1 MAIVRHQG
9 EHIVYRLGVDI
20 GGTFT
25 DLVIQDATSGL
36 IQTIKVPSTPQDP
49 SEAVLNAIR
58 QATDTRGL
66 GIDLSKVMQLIHS
79 TTVASNTI
87 LQGVGARTGLLVT
100 EGFRDL
106 LDIRRHK
113 RYSLFDAAYRKVRP
127 LAERRLTFGIP
138 ERIGSQG
145 EIVEALDEEAL
156 RAALSA
162 LAAENVEAIAI
173 CFLFSFLNDAHEKR
187 AEAIAREMLP
197 NCFLSR
203 SSDIYPQYREYERA
217 STTVVNCYLGPRVS
231 FYIDRLSL
239 EVETIGVR
247 APLQLMQS
255 NGGIIAAA
263 EASAYPCRI
272 VESGPA
278 AGVISAAYFG
288 SLIGRKNIIA
298 FDMGGTTAKAG
309 LIENGAVRLAAG
321 QEVGAGV
328 NMSRLLQG
336 GGYFIGAATV
346 DLAEVGAGGGSIV
359 RLDKGNVLKVGP
371 ESAGAVPGPIC
382 YAKGGRRVTITDAN
396 VLLNR
401 IPTDHFLGGKMK
413 LDVDSA
419 RAVVEKEFAGP
430 LGISSEEVC
439 GAIIEI
445 ANANMLKMLR
455 IVSVEQGYDPQDFC
469 LIPSG
474 GSGPVHA
481 VELAEELGI
490 REVIVPPAPGLLSSQ
505 GLLSADIRYDFR
517 RTFVASADVVALS
530 DLTAL
535 VAELRAEGEKALTKY
550 QMPTARIDVAVS
562 ADMRYLGQAYEI
574 SIPLTSGAFD
584 EAARQSVIEA
594 FHQAHERIYGR
605 RHAEGSVQ
613 FVNILLAVIGRVQA
627 VRHPELEEAEGV
639 PTPITH
645 ARTWFRGQPFDDCPC
660 YDRDT
665 IRAGHCWQG
674 PAVVAGQD
682 STIVVPPGWNALCDK
697 FGNLLLTRSG
707 DAA

>member
-1 MAIVRHQG
+1 M
-9 EHIVYRLGVDI
+9 YRLGVDI

-25 DLVIQDATSGL
+25 DLVIQDADSGT
-36 IQTIKVPSTPQDP
+36 IQTLKVPSTPDDP

-58 QATDTRGL
+58 EAADSSGL
-66 GIDLSKVMQLIHS
+66 SVDPAVVTQLIHS

-113 RYSLFDAAYRKVRP
+113 RYSLFDAAYRKLRP
-127 LAERRLTFGIP
+127 LAERNLTVGIP
-138 ERIGSQG
+138 ERIDSRG
-145 EIVEALDEEAL
+145 EIIKPLDEEAVRKAL
-156 RAALSA
+156 RK
-162 LAAENVEAIAI
+162 LADEGVESVAI
-173 CFLFSFLNDAHEKR
+173 CFLFSFLNDEHER
-187 AEAIAREMLP
+187 RVEAMAREMLP
-197 NCFLSR
+197 GCFVSR
-203 SSDIYPQYREYERA
+203 SSAIYPQYREYERA

-231 FYIDRLSL
+231 NYIDRLSR
-239 EVETIGVR
+239 EVKATGIQ

-255 NGGIIAAA
+255 NGGIIAAG
-263 EASAYPCRI
+263 EASLYPCRI

-288 SLIGRKNIIA
+288 SLVGRKNIIA

-309 LIENGAVRLAAG
+309 LIENGEVRLAAG
-321 QEVGAGV
+321 QEVGTGI

-359 RLDKGNVLKVGP
+359 RIDDTKVLRVGP

-382 YAKGGRRVTITDAN
+382 YAKGGKRLTITDAN

-401 IPTDHFLGGKMK
+401 IPADHFLGGKMK
-413 LDVDSA
+413 LDVAST
-419 RAVVEKEFAGP
+419 RAIVEKEFAKP

-439 GAIIEI
+439 SAVIEI

-505 GLLSADIRYDFR
+505 GLLSADVRYDFR
-517 RTFVASADVVALS
+517 RTYVQSVSQLS
-530 DLTAL
+530 LPDLARL
-535 VAELRAEGEKALTKY
+535 IGELRKEGEQALAGYKL
-550 QMPTARIDVAVS
+550 PASRIDISVS

-574 SIPLTSGAFD
+574 NVPLPAGELNEAFR
-584 EAARQSVIEA
+584 AAAIEA
-594 FHQAHERIYGR
+594 FHQAHERLYGR
-605 RHAEGSVQ
+605 RQAGATVQ
-613 FVNILLAVIGRVQA
+613 FVNILLSVIGRVKT
-627 VRHPELEEAEGV
+627 VRHPELEKAEGS
-639 PTPITH
+639 PKPIAK
-645 ARTWFRGQPFDDCPC
+645 ARTWFQGKACDDCPC

-665 IRAGHCWQG
+665 IRAGHSWQG
-674 PAVVAGQD
+674 PAVIAGQD
-682 STIVVPPGWNALCDK
+682 STIVLPPGWNGVCDA
-697 FGNLLLTRSG
+697 FGNLILTRAG
-707 DAA
+707 AVQ

>member
-1 MAIVRHQG
+1 M
-9 EHIVYRLGVDI
+9 YRLGVDI

-25 DLVIQDATSGL
+25 DLVIQDATTGL
-36 IQTIKVPSTPQDP
+36 IQTLKVPSTPADP

-58 QATDTRGL
+58 QAADKNEL
-66 GIDLSKVMQLIHS
+66 AIDLSKVTQLIHS

-100 EGFRDL
+100 DGFRDL

-113 RYSLFDAAYRKVRP
+113 RYTLFDAAYRKVRP
-127 LAERRLTFGIP
+127 LAERNLTIGIP
-138 ERIGSQG
+138 ERIGAQG
-145 EIVEALDEEAL
+145 EIVDPLDEDAL
-156 RAALSA
+156 RQALQS
-162 LAAENVEAIAI
+162 LAAQNVEAVAI
-173 CFLFSFLNDAHEKR
+173 CFLFSFLNDVHEKR
-187 AEAIAREMLP
+187 AEEIARDMLP
-197 NCFLSR
+197 NCFISR
-203 SSDIYPQYREYERA
+203 SSVIYPQYREYERA

-231 FYIDRLSL
+231 FYIDRLSS
-239 EVETIGVR
+239 EAMATGIS

-255 NGGIIAAA
+255 NGGIIAAD
-263 EASAYPCRI
+263 EASKYPCRI

-278 AGVISAAYFG
+278 AGVIAAAYFG
-288 SLIGRKNIIA
+288 NLIGKKNIIA

-309 LIENGAVRLAAG
+309 LIENGQVRLAAG
-321 QEVGAGV
+321 QEVGTGV

-359 RLDKGNVLKVGP
+359 RLEEGNVLKVGP
-371 ESAGAVPGPIC
+371 ASAGAVPGPIC
-382 YAKGGRRVTITDAN
+382 YAKGGKHVTITDAN

-401 IPTDHFLGGKMK
+401 IPANHFLGGKMA
-413 LDVDSA
+413 LDVACA
-419 RAVVEKEFAGP
+419 RAIVEKEFASP

-439 GAIIEI
+439 SAIIEI

-455 IVSVEQGYDPQDFC
+455 IVSVEQGYDPRDFC

-517 RTFVASADVVALS
+517 RTHVASASDIALS
-530 DLTAL
+530 DLAKLIEDLRHDGEQAL
-535 VAELRAEGEKALTKY
+535 APYNLPLGSAD
-550 QMPTARIDVAVS
+550 IIVS

-574 SIPLTSGAFD
+574 NVPIVDETLD
-584 EAARQSVIEA
+584 EAARLAIIES
-594 FHQAHERIYGR
+594 FHQAHDRIYGR

-613 FVNILLAVIGRVQA
+613 FVNIMLTVIGRVQA
-627 VRHPELEEAEGV
+627 VRHPELPRAEGA
-639 PTPITH
+639 PAAIAH
-645 ARTWFRGQPFDDCPC
+645 ARTWFRGRAYDNCPC
-660 YDRDT
+660 YDRNT
-665 IRAGHCWQG
+665 IKAGHKWPG
-674 PAVVAGQD
+674 PAVIAGQD
-682 STIVVPPGWNALCDK
+682 STIVVPPGWNAECDP
-697 FGNLLLTRSG
+697 FGNLLITRAG
-707 DAA
+707 ETA

>member
-1 MAIVRHQG
+1 M
-9 EHIVYRLGVDI
+9 YRFGVDI

-25 DLVIQDATSGL
+25 DLVIQDAASGL
-36 IQTIKVPSTPQDP
+36 IQTLKVPSTPADP

-58 QATDTRGL
+58 QAADKHEL
-66 GIDLSKVMQLIHS
+66 GIDLSQVTQLIHS

-106 LDIRRHK
+106 LQIRRHK
-113 RYSLFDAAYRKVRP
+113 RYALFDVAYRKAPP
-127 LAERRLTFGIP
+127 LVARQLTFGIP
-138 ERIGSQG
+138 ERIDAQG
-145 EIVEALDEEAL
+145 DIVEPLDEEAL
-156 RAALSA
+156 RDALRA
-162 LAAENVEAIAI
+162 LAAENVESIAI
-173 CFLFSFLNDAHEKR
+173 CFLFSFINDTHERR
-187 AEAIAREMLP
+187 AESIAREMLP
-197 NCFLSR
+197 DCFVSR
-203 SSDIYPQYREYERA
+203 SSAIYPQYREYERA
-217 STTVVNCYLGPRVS
+217 STTVVNSYLGPRVS
-231 FYIDRLSL
+231 HYIDRLSA
-239 EVETIGVR
+239 EIVTNGIQ

-255 NGGIIAAA
+255 NGGIIAAR

-288 SLIGRKNIIA
+288 ALLGRKNIIA

-309 LIENGAVRLAAG
+309 LIENGEVRLASG
-321 QEVGAGV
+321 QEIGTGI

-359 RLDKGNVLKVGP
+359 RLDEGGVLKVGP

-382 YAKGGRRVTITDAN
+382 YAKGGKRVTITDAN

-401 IPTDHFLGGKMK
+401 IPPEHFLGGKMK
-413 LDVDSA
+413 LDVEST
-419 RAVVEKEFAGP
+419 RAVVEKDFAKP
-430 LGISSEEVC
+430 LGIGSEDVC

-455 IVSVEQGYDPQDFC
+455 IVSVEQGYDPRDFC
-469 LIPSG
+469 MIPSG

-517 RTFVASADVVALS
+517 RTFVAPAETVPLDEC
-530 DLTAL
+530 TAL
-535 VAELRAEGEKALTKY
+535 VDDLRAEGERALSQYKLPASRTEF
-550 QMPTARIDVAVS
+550 VVS

-574 SIPLTSGAFD
+574 NVPVPTMKFD
-584 EAARQSVIEA
+584 AAARDAVIEA
-594 FHQAHERIYGR
+594 FHQAHERLYGR

-613 FVNILLAVIGRVQA
+613 FVNILLTVIGRVQA
-627 VRHPELEEAEGV
+627 VRHPELAVEEGT

-660 YDRDT
+660 YDRNT
-665 IRAGHCWQG
+665 IRAGHQWQG

-682 STIVVPPGWNALCDK
+682 STLVIPPGWRARCDN
-697 FGNLLLTRSG
+697 FGNLIIVRSG
-707 DAA
+707 EAA